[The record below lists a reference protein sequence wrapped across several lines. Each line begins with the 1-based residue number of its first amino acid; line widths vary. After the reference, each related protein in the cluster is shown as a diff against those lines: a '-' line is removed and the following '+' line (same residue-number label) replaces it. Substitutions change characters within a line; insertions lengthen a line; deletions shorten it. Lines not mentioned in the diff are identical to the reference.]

1 MGRVH
6 SRFAHPFAPPARV
19 SSTSAATV
27 RRRLV
32 AWALALAGAVL
43 ASSAAAQAPAEGADR
58 TPPPQLAPSAPPAAP
73 AVEGLPPQAMWEA
86 TVAAYEARIKALKHE
101 ADAVHDFVEDEDMR
115 DAHGRQIELEI
126 EATKRELRNFI
137 ERTTERNSTVMMVS
151 GIVLASLGA
160 AALVTGAVLIT
171 ANHDEAATEH
181 RDTYTVALATAAGGV
196 AAVGVGLPLYVIGR
210 KRVLRRG
217 LEARGPAAARL
228 LVGPGAVG
236 ASPGAVPLGVGLRIA
251 F

>member
-1 MGRVH
+1 M
-6 SRFAHPFAPPARV
+6 
-19 SSTSAATV
+19 SSTSSAAAV

-58 TPPPQLAPSAPPAAP
+58 APPPQLAPSAPPAAP
-73 AVEGLPPQAMWEA
+73 AVEELPPQAMWEA
-86 TVAAYEARIKALKHE
+86 TVAAYEARIEALKYE
-101 ADAVHDFVEDEDMR
+101 ADAVHDFVEAEDVR
-115 DAHGRQIELEI
+115 DARGRQIELEL
-126 EATKRELRNFI
+126 EATKRELRNFM

-151 GIVLASLGA
+151 GIVLAGLGA

-171 ANHDEAATEH
+171 AKHDEAATKH
-181 RDTYTVALATAAGGV
+181 RDTYTVAVATAAGGA
-196 AAVGVGLPLYVIGR
+196 AAVGVGLPLYVIGK
-210 KRVLRRG
+210 KRVLRKGLELRG
-217 LEARGPAAARL
+217 LAAARL
-228 LVGPGAVG
+228 LVGPGAVA

>member
-1 MGRVH
+1 M
-6 SRFAHPFAPPARV
+6 
-19 SSTSAATV
+19 SSTSSAAAV

-43 ASSAAAQAPAEGADR
+43 ASSAAAQ

-73 AVEGLPPQAMWEA
+73 AVAAPAVEELPPQAMWEA
-86 TVAAYEARIKALKHE
+86 TVAAYEARIEALKYE
-101 ADAVHDFVEDEDMR
+101 ADAIHDFVDSEDMR
-115 DAHGRQIELEI
+115 DARGRQIELEI
-126 EATKRELRNFI
+126 EATKRELRNFM

-171 ANHDEAATEH
+171 ANHDEAVTKH
-181 RDTYTVALATAAGGV
+181 RDGYTVAVATAAGGV
-196 AAVGVGLPLYVIGR
+196 AAVGAGLPLYVIGK
-210 KRVLRRG
+210 KRVLRKGLDMRG
-217 LEARGPAAARL
+217 LAAARL
-228 LVGPGAVG
+228 LVGPGAVV
-236 ASPGAVPLGVGLRIA
+236 ASPGAVPLGLGLRIA

>member
-1 MGRVH
+1 M
-6 SRFAHPFAPPARV
+6 
-19 SSTSAATV
+19 

-86 TVAAYEARIKALKHE
+86 TVAAYEARIKALKYE
-101 ADAVHDFVEDEDMR
+101 ADAVHDFVEDEGMR

-126 EATKRELRNFI
+126 EATKRELRDFV

-171 ANHDEAATEH
+171 ANHDESATKH

-196 AAVGVGLPLYVIGR
+196 AAVGVGLPLYVIGK
-210 KRVLRRG
+210 KRVLRKG
-217 LEARGPAAARL
+217 LDTRGPAAARL

-236 ASPGAVPLGVGLRIA
+236 PSPGAVPLGVGLRLT

>member
-1 MGRVH
+1 M
-6 SRFAHPFAPPARV
+6 
-19 SSTSAATV
+19 

-43 ASSAAAQAPAEGADR
+43 ASSAAAQAPAEGAER

-73 AVEGLPPQAMWEA
+73 PAAPAAEELPPQAMWEA
-86 TVAAYEARIKALKHE
+86 TVAAYEARIKALKYE
-101 ADAVHDFVEDEDMR
+101 ADTIHDFVEDEDMR

-126 EATKRELRNFI
+126 EATKRELRNFM

-171 ANHDEAATEH
+171 ANHDEAAAKH
-181 RDTYTVALATAAGGV
+181 RDTYTVAVATAVGGA
-196 AAVGVGLPLYVIGR
+196 AAVGVGLPLYVIGK

-217 LEARGPAAARL
+217 LDMRGLAAARL
-228 LVGPGAVG
+228 LVGPGAVA